1 MFNQVKEDT
10 MPRKQTTLSQT
21 TTIGTHRIVRF
32 PGTTDENFIRTLRE
46 EVLATVPLP
55 GLDRVTNVVAQE
67 FLRDET
73 ESEVD
78 IYLWAI
84 YFNGLHQPE
93 VVREKCEAM
102 YKNVREKLE
111 TVGVRISFSLATI
124 EGRWVDEP

>member
-55 GLDRVTNVVAQE
+55 GFDRVTNVVAQE

-93 VVREKCEAM
+93 VVRDKCEAM
-102 YKNVREKLE
+102 YQNVREKLE